1 MCRSQPIICLANY
14 WILYSASLSWSEF
27 VGCFLSD
34 CQKNP
39 INNNDLKRSFW
50 NALLCLCL
58 SSSDAETSYKIV
70 LKRCSRVKSTVLSER
85 IVSAVCVCYF
95 KKANFQ
101 RSFTFFSL
109 DRLSEQLL
117 KQTIQVFPRKIKRG
131 QKMPE
136 IGFRNEIFL
145 LRVSRGELL
154 GSIDFSL
161 SHLLMMRRSIGRDS
175 IIRDKILDKRTL
187 KPWFGRADDD

>member
-1 MCRSQPIICLANY
+1 MHFF
-14 WILYSASLSWSEF
+14 E
-27 VGCFLSD
+27 
-34 CQKNP
+34 
-39 INNNDLKRSFW
+39 
-50 NALLCLCL
+50 
-58 SSSDAETSYKIV
+58 SDAETSYTIF
-70 LKRCSRVKSTVLSER
+70 LKRCTQVKSTVLSER
-85 IVSAVCVCYF
+85 IVSAVYVCYF

-109 DRLSEQLL
+109 DRLSEQHLR
-117 KQTIQVFPRKIKRG
+117 QTIQVSPPKIKRG

-136 IGFRNEIFL
+136 IGFRNENFL

-161 SHLLMMRRSIGRDS
+161 SHLLMTRRSIGRDS

-187 KPWFGRADDD
+187 KPWFGRADDDERECTLDQHWNCASLSICLILPSSFNFPVGSAEVN